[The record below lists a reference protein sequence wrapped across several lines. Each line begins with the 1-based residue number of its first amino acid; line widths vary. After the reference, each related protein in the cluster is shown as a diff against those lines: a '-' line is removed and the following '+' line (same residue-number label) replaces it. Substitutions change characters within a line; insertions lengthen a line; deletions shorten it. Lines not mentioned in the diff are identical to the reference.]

1 MSKVAFM
8 LTLLACLGT
17 MTGRADA
24 TISSF
29 SPSHVPAPELIELL
43 GVHRADDGRSVALI
57 ERDGGMVAVEVRSL
71 ETANRLIISGDPA
84 NVEAALELLRSF
96 DVASKQIEISA
107 AVIEVNRRQALDA
120 GLDWDQI
127 AERIGASVSYG
138 YGRISDERRAR
149 DEEPYPDER
158 TTATLLKDRQL
169 NASVRADLAGSLHL
183 LDASGAGRI
192 RNTPRILTLNNRS
205 ATIMDGSK
213 VTYVAKA
220 NGFVNVYETQTMDAG
235 LKLEVL
241 PTLGDD
247 GNLTLAVHAE
257 LTRLDGEIGGSPVKT
272 GQIVDN
278 TIVAK
283 DGEPVMLGGFQRR
296 MDVKSRKRFPLLGHV
311 LPFLF
316 SRERTREEVW
326 DTVIVLTARAVDPA
340 LGLTPETK
348 MMLEDQPTKLAR

>member
-1 MSKVAFM
+1 MPKVAFM

-71 ETANRLIISGDPA
+71 ETANRIILSGEA
-84 NVEAALELLRSF
+84 GNVEAALELLRSF

-107 AVIEVNRRQALDA
+107 TLIEVNRRKALDA
-120 GLDWDQI
+120 GLDWDRI
-127 AERIGASVSYG
+127 AERIGAGVGYD
-138 YGRISDERRAR
+138 YGRNSAEVRSRN
-149 DEEPYPDER
+149 EEPYPDER
-158 TTATLLKDRQL
+158 LNATLAKDRRFYA
-169 NASVRADLAGSLHL
+169 NARADLSNSLHL
-183 LDASGAGRI
+183 LDASGAGRV

-257 LTRLDGEIGGSPVKT
+257 LTELDGDIGGSPIKT

-296 MDVKSRKRFPLLGHV
+296 VDVKYRKRFPLLGHV

-316 SRERTREEVW
+316 SREQVRDEVW
-326 DTVIVLTARAVDPA
+326 ESVIVLTAHAVDPTM
-340 LGLTPETK
+340 GLAPETK
-348 MMLEDQPTKLAR
+348 EMLEDQPTKLAR